1 MPYNRQ
7 FMGWTGAASAST
19 IVFPPQAVLRTTDT
33 GNVNNPESP
42 TIIMRAT
49 PNPSEIWRLQ
59 AGSILRIF
67 LDETGGA
74 QMDTGQIFVGKL
86 LAGGLGTRYYH
97 VVACNMVASKANSI
111 DQNSAQRM
119 QQTMRV
125 HPSETLILSVNDGAG
140 GAWDASDANHEVQIP
155 YTGATGVSPSAMK
168 ASLKQWG

>member
-1 MPYNRQ
+1 MPTYNRQ
-7 FMGWTGAASAST
+7 FMGWTGAATTST

-33 GNVNNPESP
+33 GAVNNPESP

-59 AGSILRIF
+59 AGTILRIF
-67 LDETGGA
+67 LDNTSGA
-74 QMDTGQIFVGKL
+74 LMSAGQLFIGKL
-86 LAGGLGTRYYH
+86 LAGGLGTKYFH

-125 HPSETLILSVNDGAG
+125 HPSETLILSVNDGGTAF
-140 GAWDASDANHEVQIP
+140 DASNTDHEVQIP
-155 YTGATGVSPSAMK
+155 FTVASGISPSAMR
-168 ASLKQWG
+168 ASLNQWG

>member
-1 MPYNRQ
+1 MPFNRQ

-33 GNVNNPESP
+33 GASNNPESP

-59 AGSILRIF
+59 AGTILRIF
-67 LDETGGA
+67 LDNTSGA
-74 QMDTGQIFVGKL
+74 LMSAGQVFIGKL
-86 LAGGLGTRYYH
+86 LRGGLGTKYYH
-97 VVACNMVASKANSI
+97 VQQCNMIASKANSI

-125 HPSETLILSVNDGAG
+125 HPSETLILAVNDGG
-140 GAWDASDANHEVQIP
+140 TAWDASNTDHEVQIP
-155 YTGATGVSPSAMK
+155 YTVATGVSPAQMRAALSR
-168 ASLKQWG
+168 WG